1 MPGSHPWVSASKPQ
15 LADKPRLCP
24 EKRFLCLRP
33 YHPER
38 ARSRLISEAKQGR
51 AWLVLGWEKRFLC
64 YASLLARSSMLHNH
78 TSACI
83 KTLLKAFS
91 SMEPFFSFYSRT
103 ILSVGALP
111 SGRGR
116 ACNMI

>member
-15 LADKPRLCP
+15 LADKPRLPP
-24 EKRFLCLRP
+24 EK
-33 YHPER
+33 
-38 ARSRLISEAKQGR
+38 
-51 AWLVLGWEKRFLC
+51 WFLC
-64 YASLLARSSMLHNH
+64 YASLLARSSVLHDH

-91 SMEPFFSFYSRT
+91 SMEPFFTFYSRT

-116 ACNMI
+116 ACSMI